1 LFLFHNNKIVSILTS
16 SWELILRCRMLDIP
30 ESFQG
35 QFPLPSS
42 NPHATE
48 GKRLLLYRQKPFG
61 LIPVGWDQ

>member
-1 LFLFHNNKIVSILTS
+1 
-16 SWELILRCRMLDIP
+16 MLDIP

-61 LIPVGWDQ
+61 LIPVGWDQWICFANFCWNGIVL